1 MGACVLLEGHFPG
14 GLTRVGEVRK
24 ICVSVPETG
33 WATAGPPYPD
43 SKPDSCPS
51 LLQFV
56 IFLSLIVLVEV
67 AAAIAGYVFRDKV
80 SRE

>member
-1 MGACVLLEGHFPG
+1 MFQRL
-14 GLTRVGEVRK
+14 
-24 ICVSVPETG
+24 
-33 WATAGPPYPD
+33 AGPQLAHPYPD
-43 SKPDSCPS
+43 SKPDSCPL

>member
-1 MGACVLLEGHFPG
+1 M
-14 GLTRVGEVRK
+14 RK
-24 ICVSVPETG
+24 ICVSVLEIG
-33 WATAGPPYPD
+33 WATAGPSYPD
-43 SKPDSCPS
+43 SKPDSRPL